1 MLNFITIFKNMV
13 VEWVSG
19 CSEETSNRSYLIIH
33 SVSVIT
39 VLPIYVILP
48 LQGLQDKK
56 YKTLIL

>member
-19 CSEETSNRSYLIIH
+19 FSEETSNRSYLIIH